1 MRLRHKLWRKMKRIL
16 RHKLW
21 HKMYL
26 TIFVVFLALQD
37 IEAGG
42 DVGRHKAIATDMDGA
57 CNNEKAR
64 YYVNI
69 VPSS

>member
-1 MRLRHKLWRKMKRIL
+1 
-16 RHKLW
+16 
-21 HKMYL
+21 MYL

-64 YYVNI
+64 YYVKI
-69 VPSS
+69 VPSSYTIIN